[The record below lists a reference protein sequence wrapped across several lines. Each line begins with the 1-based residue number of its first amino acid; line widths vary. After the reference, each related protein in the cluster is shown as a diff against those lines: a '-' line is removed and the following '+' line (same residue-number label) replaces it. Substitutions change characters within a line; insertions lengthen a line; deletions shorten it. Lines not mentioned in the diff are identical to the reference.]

1 MKVGKECGDND
12 IVGQRINSLDNL
24 NRVDQ
29 SVEQVQVNSTS
40 GNFVPKS
47 WWFVVW
53 NNNCAL
59 IVDIEILNILWL
71 HVYDFCERLVAGDI
85 AKLC

>member
-47 WWFVVW
+47 
-53 NNNCAL
+53 
-59 IVDIEILNILWL
+59 
-71 HVYDFCERLVAGDI
+71 
-85 AKLC
+85 